1 MNGKPDYEQRID
13 RAIEALRARGM
24 VILCDD
30 PDRENE
36 GDVIVAAEYC
46 TPEHINF
53 MKVHARGL
61 ICVPLTPERLD
72 QLNLPLMASQNTSPH
87 NTAFTISVDAVEGTT
102 TGISASD
109 MAKTVQVLA
118 DLQTRP
124 EQLGRPGHIFPL
136 RYALG
141 GVLKRHGQTE
151 GSVDLC
157 RIAGLFPG
165 AVLCEICNE
174 DGTMA
179 RADDLRTYSAK
190 HNLPIVHVSDLVRY
204 RLAHESLIDFVDEA
218 KLPTEFGDFTIRGYE
233 VALGNEHHVALVM
246 GNVADG
252 APVLCRV
259 HSECLTGDTFH
270 SQRCDCGKQLEYAM
284 HAIAKEGRGVLLYLR
299 QEGRGIGLIN
309 KIRAYHLQDGG
320 LDTVEANLALGLPAD
335 KRDYGVGAQI
345 LCDLG
350 VRQLKLM
357 TNNPQKLVGLEAY
370 GLQIVER
377 VPIPLD
383 ENHSPHVERYMK
395 TKVEKMGHLLD
406 ADNFTA
412 VDKQPGGGSASA
424 DTTSKLFTTMQAG
437 E

>member
-1 MNGKPDYEQRID
+1 MNSKPDYEKRIE
-13 RAIEALRARGM
+13 RAVSALQHKRM

-46 TPEHINF
+46 TSEHINF

-118 DLQTRP
+118 NPQTRP
-124 EQLGRPGHIFPL
+124 EDLGRPGHIFPL
-136 RYALG
+136 RYSPG

-157 RIAGLFPG
+157 RIAGLYPG
-165 AVLCEICNE
+165 AVLCEICND

-179 RADDLRTYSAK
+179 RADDLRAYSQK
-190 HNLPIVHVSDLVRY
+190 HDLPIVHVSDLVRY

-218 KLPTEFGDFTIRGYE
+218 ELPTEFGNFAIRGYE
-233 VALGNEHHVALVM
+233 VALTGEHHIALTM
-246 GNVADG
+246 GDITSG

-284 HAIAKEGRGVLLYLR
+284 HAIAVEGRGVLLYLR

-309 KIRAYHLQDGG
+309 KIRAYRLQDGG
-320 LDTVEANLALGLPAD
+320 MDTVEANLALGLPAD
-335 KRDYGVGAQI
+335 KREYGVGAQI
-345 LCDLG
+345 LRDLG
-350 VRQLKLM
+350 VSQLKLM

-370 GLQIVER
+370 GLEIVER
-377 VPIPLD
+377 IPIPL
-383 ENHSPHVERYMK
+383 EHGHSPHVARYMK

-406 ADNFTA
+406 ANDLTA
-412 VDKQPGGGSASA
+412 ADSKPAQSAP
-424 DTTSKLFTTMQAG
+424 MH
-437 E
+437 

>member
-1 MNGKPDYEQRID
+1 MNSKPDYEVRIE
-13 RAIEALRARGM
+13 RAVAALRARGM

-46 TPEHINF
+46 SPEHINF
-53 MKVHARGL
+53 MKTHARGL
-61 ICVPLTPERLD
+61 ICVPMLPERLD
-72 QLNLPLMASQNTSPH
+72 ELQLPLQAEANTSQFG
-87 NTAFTISVDAVEGTT
+87 TAFTIMVDAADGIS
-102 TGISASD
+102 TGISAAD
-109 MAKTVQVLA
+109 MARTIQLLA
-118 DLQTRP
+118 DPATQP
-124 EQLGRPGHIFPL
+124 EQFVRPGHIPPL
-136 RYALG
+136 RYREG

-151 GSVDLC
+151 GSIDLC
-157 RIAGLFPG
+157 RIAGLKPT
-165 AVLCEICNE
+165 AVVCEICND

-179 RADDLRTYSAK
+179 RADDLRAYSEK

-218 KLPTEFGDFTIRGYE
+218 SLPTEFGDFVIRGYE
-233 VALGNEHHVALVM
+233 VALTGEHHLALVM
-246 GNVADG
+246 GDVSDG

-284 HAIAKEGRGVLLYLR
+284 HAIAQEGRGVVLYLR

-309 KIRAYHLQDGG
+309 KIRAYRLQDGG
-320 LDTVEANLALGLPAD
+320 MDTVEANLALGLPVD

-345 LCDLG
+345 LRHLG

-370 GLQIVER
+370 GLEIVER
-377 VPIPLD
+377 IPIPLD
-383 ENHSPHVERYMK
+383 HDHSPHVERYMK

-406 ADNFTA
+406 AETFGA
-412 VDKQPGGGSASA
+412 VEDDPAQKASA
-424 DTTSKLFTTMQAG
+424 H
-437 E
+437 